1 MSQTAHSG
9 DLLTTCL
16 PFHGFGSSN
25 LLFHCFARDFIH
37 DNGVCNVL
45 NETEIVA
52 NFRKRYGDQ
61 FCRFLD
67 HNFGKYRRLLQSCF
81 SRNRSFQH
89 YRYSK
94 CHISGNKLNVDGI
107 EVSSF
112 CSECALF
119 EYHVIKREYVL
130 TDK

>member
-1 MSQTAHSG
+1 M
-9 DLLTTCL
+9 
-16 PFHGFGSSN
+16 
-25 LLFHCFARDFIH
+25 DFIP

-45 NETEIVA
+45 NETEVVA
-52 NFRKRYGDQ
+52 NFRKARLRGMAIN
-61 FCRFLD
+61 FFLFLD
-67 HNFGKYRRLLQSCF
+67 HNFGKYRCLLQSCF

-89 YRYSK
+89 YHYSK
-94 CHISGNKLNVDGI
+94 CHISRNKLNVDGI

-119 EYHVIKREYVL
+119 EYVIKREYVL